1 MKAKPNRTTITMVVT
16 REFKELLRRQAIL
29 QNRSMTSYVEWLVL
43 QDAEKTESK
52 KRARSHQ
59 NGDSSD
65 AAK

>member
-52 KRARSHQ
+52 KRR
-59 NGDSSD
+59 
-65 AAK
+65 